1 MTYHAKESKK
11 MIIYIEYHKGD
22 KLLVGKALSF
32 QEIRRAVREIFE
44 TQHEDG
50 FVIAFC
56 ARYGYRELPFSE
68 RHFDYLI
75 DLDTRIVFTSCF
87 PQKLDSANVLYYSD
101 RGEYEPVRYVG
112 GAVAHNV
119 IYLAICQYE
128 NDASYY
134 LFHVDENF
142 DVVADDCF
150 ESIDACK
157 RIIDDYGVNWHE
169 QRKRK

>member
-1 MTYHAKESKK
+1 
-11 MIIYIEYHKGD
+11 MIICIEYYKGD

-44 TQHEDG
+44 TQNEDG
-50 FVIAFC
+50 FVTAFC
-56 ARYGYRELPFSE
+56 ARYGYRELRFFKG
-68 RHFDYLI
+68 HFDYLI

-87 PQKLDSANVLYYSD
+87 PQKLDGANVLYYSD

-157 RIIDDYGVNWHE
+157 AIMDKYNVEWHE
-169 QRKRK
+169 QKETK